1 MFYREDLRL
10 SIRGLLGRPAEA
22 LLLVVGVTVVVGATV
37 IGVTLAATA
46 TSTLERVLSSL
57 HLREIVV
64 SATVRSWD
72 APAWKTLPSSVELTI
87 EDLERARSV
96 TQAVQYAYMNEWTGF
111 HLKAAGGAVPQ
122 HEHVDGAKVTPDFFA
137 ARELTAAAGS
147 LFTPADMAR
156 GEPVMIVGSE
166 LGATLFEDGEAL
178 GRNVVA
184 DLRSYR
190 IIGVLERSHTRVDEQ
205 AFIPAASLR
214 ENYPASGEGMITV
227 GQPDMTSLRFTV
239 ADRALLDEAL
249 AQLDAYF
256 ATIYGDGILN
266 ITDPRAFASAV
277 GDAYRRA
284 VKVILFLA
292 VSALLITALNLSNIF
307 SSRALRRR
315 RSAGILKA
323 MGAARTRVFAV
334 FLLDVL
340 VVGAIGS
347 AAGVGLAASL
357 ARLLEWEFALGEF
370 GLSGFDPSPIMAG
383 VAASWIIV
391 AACSVLPAVAAAR
404 APAAEAIRYE

>member
-205 AFIPAASLR
+205 AFIPAASLK
-214 ENYPASGEGMITV
+214 G
-227 GQPDMTSLRFTV
+227 
-239 ADRALLDEAL
+239 
-249 AQLDAYF
+249 
-256 ATIYGDGILN
+256 
-266 ITDPRAFASAV
+266 
-277 GDAYRRA
+277 
-284 VKVILFLA
+284 K
-292 VSALLITALNLSNIF
+292 
-307 SSRALRRR
+307 
-315 RSAGILKA
+315 
-323 MGAARTRVFAV
+323 
-334 FLLDVL
+334 
-340 VVGAIGS
+340 
-347 AAGVGLAASL
+347 
-357 ARLLEWEFALGEF
+357 
-370 GLSGFDPSPIMAG
+370 LSGVWRRNDHCR
-383 VAASWIIV
+383 AA
-391 AACSVLPAVAAAR
+391 
-404 APAAEAIRYE
+404 

>member
-1 MFYREDLRL
+1 
-10 SIRGLLGRPAEA
+10 
-22 LLLVVGVTVVVGATV
+22 
-37 IGVTLAATA
+37 
-46 TSTLERVLSSL
+46 
-57 HLREIVV
+57 
-64 SATVRSWD
+64 
-72 APAWKTLPSSVELTI
+72 
-87 EDLERARSV
+87 
-96 TQAVQYAYMNEWTGF
+96 
-111 HLKAAGGAVPQ
+111 
-122 HEHVDGAKVTPDFFA
+122 
-137 ARELTAAAGS
+137 
-147 LFTPADMAR
+147 
-156 GEPVMIVGSE
+156 
-166 LGATLFEDGEAL
+166 
-178 GRNVVA
+178 
-184 DLRSYR
+184 
-190 IIGVLERSHTRVDEQ
+190 
-205 AFIPAASLR
+205 
-214 ENYPASGEGMITV
+214 
-227 GQPDMTSLRFTV
+227 MTSLRFTV

-277 GDAYRRA
+277 GDASRRA

-357 ARLLEWEFALGEF
+357 ARLLEWGVRPWGVRPLGVRSVPDHGRRGGIMDHCRRLQRAAGRRGGPSAGGRSDPLRVARRGTPNADATVGADQPGAVPGQVVGDAGDGRAGGGRVDLRALDQHG
-370 GLSGFDPSPIMAG
+370 GRTPDHRTAG
-383 VAASWIIV
+383 K
-391 AACSVLPAVAAAR
+391 R
-404 APAAEAIRYE
+404 